1 MIIEYGNGNTID
13 IDLNEREYK
22 MLLFC
27 IQYSKDAFEAP
38 NDLLMRLVAK
48 LWDYVTQDVQIE

>member
-1 MIIEYGNGNTID
+1 MIITYNDAGSTVD
-13 IDLNEREYK
+13 INLDEREYK

-27 IQYSKDAFEAP
+27 IQYSKDPFGAP

-48 LWDYVTQDVQIE
+48 LWDYTTQDD

>member
-27 IQYSKDAFEAP
+27 ISYSLDPFDAP
-38 NDLLMRLVAK
+38 NDLLMQLVAK
-48 LWDYVTQDVQIE
+48 LWKYTIQD